1 MMFFHVQK
9 GWEDN
14 RHETFFFSR
23 NYFLPLVQAHDWLA
37 LWQAS
42 ISKCRPTTIGQW
54 SEIAAVIN
62 GIQLCIVA

>member
-1 MMFFHVQK
+1 MELLFPGTIFV
-9 GWEDN
+9 
-14 RHETFFFSR
+14 
-23 NYFLPLVQAHDWLA
+23 YLVQAHDWLA

-62 GIQLCIVA
+62 GIHLCIVLYNVA